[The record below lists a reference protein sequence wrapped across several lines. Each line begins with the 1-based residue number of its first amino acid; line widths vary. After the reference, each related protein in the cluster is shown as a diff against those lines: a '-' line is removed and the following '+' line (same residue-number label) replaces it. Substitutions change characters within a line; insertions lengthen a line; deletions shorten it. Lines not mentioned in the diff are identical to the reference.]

1 MRKNQNT
8 KKRDERYV
16 LLVKFENNKKFDNH
30 EFKENYPEIRGQQEL
45 KKVLEAMGVW
55 FYIMESEF
63 YHTVTV
69 ELDTEPLE
77 VIKQFQQTP
86 TVAIKSIV
94 PLDSVVPSSTDDL
107 IANITKLAS
116 LKINTEESFTVRLGS
131 NGEKF
136 EGMSGVKSPDK
147 LTHGISRE
155 LCDGLSLQYHD
166 ENTDWVIQ
174 IEELGEDKGIAICRP
189 DEILMK

>member
-77 VIKQFQQTP
+77 VIKQFQETP

-94 PLDSVVPSSTDDL
+94 PLDSVVSSSTDDL

-131 NGEKF
+131 NGEEFK
-136 EGMSGVKSPDK
+136 GMSGVKSPDK

-155 LCDGLSLQYHD
+155 LCDGLSLHYHD